1 MGRALLLFLIA
12 LVSVDLTTLDAPRLF
27 AGGRA
32 VQWDDEEESAP
43 TRRTSVRGKERRAIH
58 SPAAPQ
64 PVAALPQAPRVARAT
79 SLASRARQPVWLVPI
94 RNAVAVSH
102 SSASPPEDH

>member
-1 MGRALLLFLIA
+1 MGRALLLFVIA

-43 TRRTSVRGKERRAIH
+43 ARRASVRGTDRRAMRP
-58 SPAAPQ
+58 PAAPRS
-64 PVAALPQAPRVARAT
+64 VDTADRTPRVASPIAAAPGSGR
-79 SLASRARQPVWLVPI
+79 LEWLVPI
-94 RNAVAVSH
+94 RNAIAVSR
-102 SSASPPEDH
+102 SASPPEDH